1 MLTRK
6 TYRFSWVIGILA
18 MAALACT
25 CGALGQVQGG
35 VQTAQALAT
44 QGNQLV
50 TQAQGLATQ
59 GVALATQLEQSG
71 LLKTAE
77 AALTEAATSGA
88 FETLGAVGSELPQS
102 EGTGTPNPAVTDVPV
117 TNGIP
122 DDMPIFSQNAQL
134 QLVGSII
141 TYQAQGDLPT
151 LTQFYKTELPKNG
164 WEQAQD
170 PITSSSASILSYK
183 KGDRTATINMISAQ
197 TAVTVAIQ
205 MKP

>member
-6 TYRFSWVIGILA
+6 TFRFGWVIGILA

-59 GVALATQLEQSG
+59 GVALATQVEQSG
-71 LLKTAE
+71 LLKTAQ
-77 AALTEAATSGA
+77 AALTEAATSGVL
-88 FETLGAVGSELPQS
+88 ETLGAAGTELQQPQ
-102 EGTGTPNPAVTDVPV
+102 GTPQPAGTEVPS
-117 TNGIP
+117 TNGVP
-122 DDMPIFSQNAQL
+122 NDMPIYPQNVQL

-141 TYQAQGDLPT
+141 TYQANGDLPT
-151 LTQFYKTELPKNG
+151 LTQFYETELPKNG
-164 WEQAQD
+164 WEQDQA
-170 PITSSSASILSYK
+170 PITSSAASILSYK
-183 KGDRTATINMISAQ
+183 KGDRTATINMINAQ
-197 TAVTVAIQ
+197 TNVTIAIQ
-205 MKP
+205 IKQ